1 MTSMLSSRQRGAV
14 RLAWRFIAP
23 YRGRVLGALLALLFT
38 AAITLSMGQGIKLL
52 VDQGLATQ
60 SPAALRHS
68 LLLFFV
74 LVLALAFGTYTRFY
88 LVSWIGERVVA
99 DIRRRVFDHLIELH
113 PGFYESNRSSEIQ
126 SRLTADTTL
135 LQSVIGSSLSM
146 ALRNLIM
153 LIGGSI
159 LLVVT
164 NPKLSGIVL
173 LALPLVV
180 APILLF
186 GRRVRALSRQS
197 QDRVADVGS
206 YVGEVLGQIKTVQA
220 YNHQDEDKRRFG
232 ESAEAAFDVARKRIA
247 QRSWLITVVI
257 VLVLGAVG
265 VMLWVGG
272 MDVIAGRIS
281 GGELAAFV
289 FYSLIVGSS
298 FGTLS
303 EVIGELQ
310 RAAGAAE
317 RIGELLRSRNA
328 IVAPERPQPL
338 QRPVQG
344 RIELQGVRFAY
355 PSRADSY
362 AIDGVDLQVAAG
374 ETLALVG
381 PSGAGKSTLFDL
393 LLRFFDP
400 QQGRILIDGV
410 PIDQL
415 DPRELRACFALVS
428 QTPALFYGSIE
439 DNIRYGRLDASQAEV
454 EAAARA
460 AHAHEFIQ
468 RLPQGY
474 QTHLGEAGL
483 GLSGGQ
489 RQRLAIARALL
500 ADAPI
505 LLLDEA
511 TSALDAESEHL
522 IQQALPSLMAGRTTL
537 VIAHRLATVKQADRI
552 AVIERGRLAAI
563 GRHWPA
569 CRADRQQRAVCAPGR
584 AAVRQLALRLDGGG
598 GAGRGDDDRR
608 HGQPLPPEQL
618 LAEEDQATERGD
630 RRLQAHQHAEGTRGH
645 ACQGDHFQAVRQ
657 RR

>member
-1 MTSMLSSRQRGAV
+1 MTSLLSSRQRGAI

-60 SPAALRHS
+60 SPAALRQS

-153 LIGGSI
+153 LVGGSV

-173 LALPLVV
+173 AALPLVV

-220 YNHQDEDKRRFG
+220 YNHQNEDKRRFG

-289 FYSLIVGSS
+289 FYALIVGSS

-317 RIGELLRSRNA
+317 RIGELLRSSNA
-328 IVAPERPQPL
+328 IVAPEQPQHLPQPV
-338 QRPVQG
+338 RG

-355 PSRADSY
+355 PSRSDSY
-362 AIDGVDLQVAAG
+362 ASMAS
-374 ETLALVG
+374 TCRWRLVKRWRW
-381 PSGAGKSTLFDL
+381 SG
-393 LLRFFDP
+393 R
-400 QQGRILIDGV
+400 
-410 PIDQL
+410 
-415 DPRELRACFALVS
+415 
-428 QTPALFYGSIE
+428 
-439 DNIRYGRLDASQAEV
+439 
-454 EAAARA
+454 
-460 AHAHEFIQ
+460 
-468 RLPQGY
+468 
-474 QTHLGEAGL
+474 
-483 GLSGGQ
+483 
-489 RQRLAIARALL
+489 
-500 ADAPI
+500 
-505 LLLDEA
+505 
-511 TSALDAESEHL
+511 
-522 IQQALPSLMAGRTTL
+522 
-537 VIAHRLATVKQADRI
+537 
-552 AVIERGRLAAI
+552 
-563 GRHWPA
+563 
-569 CRADRQQRAVCAPGR
+569 PGR
-584 AAVRQLALRLDGGG
+584 ASRRCSICCYAFSTRRPGASSSTACRSISSIRASCAPALLWCRRIRRCSSVRSRTIFAM
-598 GAGRGDDDRR
+598 AGYTPARPR
-608 HGQPLPPEQL
+608 
-618 LAEEDQATERGD
+618 
-630 RRLQAHQHAEGTRGH
+630 
-645 ACQGDHFQAVRQ
+645 
-657 RR
+657 

>member
-1 MTSMLSSRQRGAV
+1 MVSILSSRQRNAL
-14 RLAWRFIAP
+14 RMAWRFVAP
-23 YRGRVLGALLALLFT
+23 YRWRVIGALLALMFT

-60 SPAALRHS
+60 SPQALQQS
-68 LLLFFV
+68 IGLFFV
-74 LVLALAFGTYTRFY
+74 LVLALAIGTYTRFY
-88 LVSWIGERVVA
+88 LVSWIGERFVA
-99 DIRRRVFDHLIELH
+99 DIRKRVFNHLIDLH

-146 ALRNLIM
+146 ALRNVIM
-153 LIGGSI
+153 LVGGSV

-180 APILLF
+180 APILIF
-186 GRRVRALSRQS
+186 GRRVRALSRLS

-220 YNHQDEDKRRFG
+220 YNHQSEDKRRFG
-232 ESAEAAFDVARKRIA
+232 LSAEAAFDTARKRIK
-247 QRSWLITVVI
+247 QRAWLITVVI

-289 FYSLIVGSS
+289 FYSLIVGGS

-317 RIGELLRSRNA
+317 RIAELLQARNEITPPA
-328 IVAPERPQPL
+328 ADGLALAQ
-338 QRPVQG
+338 PVQG
-344 RIELQGVRFAY
+344 RIELQALRFAY
-355 PSRADSY
+355 PSRPGSFAVDG
-362 AIDGVDLQVAAG
+362 IDLKVAPG

-400 QQGRILIDGV
+400 QAGSILIDGQ
-410 PIDQL
+410 PIARL
-415 DPRELRACFALVS
+415 APHELRRCFALVS
-428 QTPALFYGSIE
+428 QNPALFFGSVA
-439 DNIRYGRLDASQAEV
+439 DNIRYGRTDASHAEV
-454 EAAARA
+454 EAAAKV
-460 AHAHEFIQ
+460 AHAHEFIMQ
-468 RLPQGY
+468 LPEGY
-474 QTHLGEAGL
+474 QTHLGDAGL

-500 ADAPI
+500 VDAPI

-522 IQQALPSLMAGRTTL
+522 IQQALPRLMQGRTTL
-537 VIAHRLATVKQADRI
+537 VIAHRLATVKSADRI
-552 AVIERGRLAAI
+552 AVIEQGKLIAIGKHAELVASNPLYARLAELQFNSEVAE
-563 GRHWPA
+563 PA
-569 CRADRQQRAVCAPGR
+569 
-584 AAVRQLALRLDGGG
+584 L
-598 GAGRGDDDRR
+598 
-608 HGQPLPPEQL
+608 
-618 LAEEDQATERGD
+618 
-630 RRLQAHQHAEGTRGH
+630 
-645 ACQGDHFQAVRQ
+645 
-657 RR
+657 